1 MRKSKMARHFNTEE
15 VLEQVCINHNSQMQP
30 DSMVKNKENDTEKKL
45 SDCLANFEGRETFNG
60 TLFVKTAAKL
70 LLPLVNVC
78 ETSVKNTPDMETLD
92 ISKIMVSSSINLAV
106 IYKSESQLWLKRI
119 YRRLAG
125 KTNIRRPYYSEI
137 QRDMPVEMF
146 LSLCRLLCNFPEF
159 REPYFYNVGNKKAK
173 VISFTHLP
181 LVKYFLS
188 RLSGKSVEEVAE
200 YFERTLCA
208 QRKGHITKVIVS
220 PVKDFSLVYNFRKGQ
235 LTVSYN
241 YGEWNSFGFPQHNCL
256 L

>member
-1 MRKSKMARHFNTEE
+1 MARRFNVEE
-15 VLEQVCINHNSQMQP
+15 VLEQVCMNHNLQIQP
-30 DSMVKNKENDTEKKL
+30 DNVVEDKENDTEKRL
-45 SDCLANFEGRETFNG
+45 SDCLANFEGREGLDG

-78 ETSVKNTPDMETLD
+78 ETSVKPTPDMETPD

-106 IYKSESQLWLKRI
+106 ILKSESQLWLKRI

-125 KTNIRRPYYSEI
+125 KTNMRRPYYSEI
-137 QRDMPVEMF
+137 QRDMPVEIF
-146 LSLCRLLCNFPEF
+146 LSLCRLLCNFPEL

-188 RLSGKSVEEVAE
+188 KLSGKSMEEVAE
-200 YFERTLCA
+200 HFERTLCA

-220 PVKDFSLVYNFRKGQ
+220 PVKDFSLIYNFRKGQ

-256 L
+256 V

>member
-1 MRKSKMARHFNTEE
+1 MPPPLLTMLQPFLWQTMWPSIDTTITVGILTRINGMCAIRR
-15 VLEQVCINHNSQMQP
+15 EQQQASLYECTS
-30 DSMVKNKENDTEKKL
+30 S
-45 SDCLANFEGRETFNG
+45 
-60 TLFVKTAAKL
+60 TAAKL

-78 ETSVKNTPDMETLD
+78 ETSAKNTPDMETPD

>member
-1 MRKSKMARHFNTEE
+1 M
-15 VLEQVCINHNSQMQP
+15 NHNLQIQP
-30 DSMVKNKENDTEKKL
+30 DNVVKDKENDTEKRL
-45 SDCLANFEGRETFNG
+45 SDCLANFEGREGFDG

-78 ETSVKNTPDMETLD
+78 ETSVKPTPDMETPD
-92 ISKIMVSSSINLAV
+92 IFKIMVSSSINLAV
-106 IYKSESQLWLKRI
+106 ILKSESQLWLKRI

-125 KTNIRRPYYSEI
+125 KTNMRRPYYSEI
-137 QRDMPVEMF
+137 QRDMPVEIF
-146 LSLCRLLCNFPEF
+146 LSLCRLLCIFPEF

-173 VISFTHLP
+173 VISFTHT
-181 LVKYFLS
+181 
-188 RLSGKSVEEVAE
+188 GKSVEEVAE
-200 YFERTLCA
+200 HFERTLSA

-220 PVKDFSLVYNFRKGQ
+220 PVKDFALIYNFRKGQ

-256 L
+256 V

>member
-1 MRKSKMARHFNTEE
+1 MVQRFNIEE
-15 VLEQVCINHNSQMQP
+15 VLEQVCMNHNLQIQP
-30 DSMVKNKENDTEKKL
+30 DNVVKDKETDTEKRL
-45 SDCLANFEGRETFNG
+45 SDCLANFEGRERFDG

-78 ETSVKNTPDMETLD
+78 KTSVKPTPDMETPD

-106 IYKSESQLWLKRI
+106 ILKSESQLLVKRI

-125 KTNIRRPYYSEI
+125 KTSMRRPYYSEI
-137 QRDMPVEMF
+137 QRDMPVEIF

-159 REPYFYNVGNKKAK
+159 REPYFYNIGNKKAK
-173 VISFTHLP
+173 VISFTHLT

-188 RLSGKSVEEVAE
+188 KLSGKSMEELAE
-200 YFERTLCA
+200 PFKRTLCA

-220 PVKDFSLVYNFRKGQ
+220 PVKDFSLLYNFRKGQ

-241 YGEWNSFGFPQHNCL
+241 YGEWNSFGFPQRNCL
-256 L
+256 V